1 MAATM
6 PTRSTLLRVYGALG
20 LVSTLVALQRGERAR
35 LFGLRFPGTV
45 AMQAVTIGTGIS
57 APLPALLI
65 APLVGRR
72 RGGSA
77 STALASAFLVGALG
91 EPATWRVVRRRSR
104 DRVLSAVVLVNV
116 VLPLLVLV
124 PRSR

>member
-1 MAATM
+1 MQRRTAWLDHYAA
-6 PTRSTLLRVYGALG
+6 VGALA
-20 LVSTLVALQRGERAR
+20 TVAAIRRSEPAR

-45 AMQAVTIGTGIS
+45 AMQAATIGTGIS

-65 APLVGRR
+65 APLVGRL

-77 STALASAFLVGALG
+77 STALAAAFLVGALG
-91 EPATWRVVRRRSR
+91 EPATWRVGRSPSR
-104 DRVLSAVVLVNV
+104 DRLLSGVVLVNV